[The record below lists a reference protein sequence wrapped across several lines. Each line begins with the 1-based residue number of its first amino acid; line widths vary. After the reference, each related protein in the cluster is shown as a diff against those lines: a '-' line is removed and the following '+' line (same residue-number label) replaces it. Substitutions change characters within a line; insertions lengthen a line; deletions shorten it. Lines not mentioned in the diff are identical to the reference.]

1 MKSLILSFSDTGG
14 AGRAAINIFKSL
26 IISNVNSS
34 FYVKKKNTQLT
45 YVKNF
50 FNTNNF
56 IFEKYIEKI
65 NRNICKIEKKKTYS
79 YQSPSLFPT
88 YLSKKLNKFDCDI
101 IHLCWINGFLGV
113 EDIGNIDKP
122 IVWSLCDMWPFT
134 GINHYDVYDKQAP
147 WRKENF
153 NSNAKFSLDKWLMN
167 RKIKSWTKPINV
179 VVPNRW
185 MHDCVKDS
193 KIMSNFNC
201 HLIKWPIDDQIF
213 FKKNKAECK
222 KKFKFDINR
231 KLLIFGSSNGL
242 QDKRK
247 GWQYLEKALEQTE
260 TDFDLL
266 IFGIKEPSNFNFK
279 FKGSIFFKDRI
290 NDDFELCELYNSGD
304 CLVIPSLND
313 NTPLISQEAQMCGLP
328 IVSFNHNG
336 LSEII
341 EHKINGYKAKSF
353 DIISLKDGIDW
364 IFRNLDDDKL
374 VKKTLQMSQKVKLKF
389 IGNEYKKLYKSILDD
404 VDKVIY

>member
-1 MKSLILSFSDTGG
+1 M
-14 AGRAAINIFKSL
+14 
-26 IISNVNSS
+26 
-34 FYVKKKNTQLT
+34 
-45 YVKNF
+45 
-50 FNTNNF
+50 
-56 IFEKYIEKI
+56 
-65 NRNICKIEKKKTYS
+65 
-79 YQSPSLFPT
+79 
-88 YLSKKLNKFDCDI
+88 
-101 IHLCWINGFLGV
+101 GV

-266 IFGIKEPSNFNFK
+266 IFGIKKPSNFNFK

-389 IGNEYKKLYKSILDD
+389 IGNEYKKLYKCILDD